1 MAHEV
6 KELIELSELKIG
18 NYLLY
23 KGEIV
28 HVTSLSMDIDDE
40 YEDTIGF
47 CKLGETSNEV
57 AAWNRSLYNDLER
70 IPLTIDLLDRF
81 GFRKFADDSYHQPAM
96 LTWRV
101 LYDDY
106 EKAASYCTCIYPEL
120 GHRVY
125 LNIRIE
131 YVHQLQNIYYTMT
144 GEELKLKDQ

>member
-28 HVTSLSMDIDDE
+28 YVTLLSLDIDDE

-47 CKLGETSNEV
+47 CRLGTTDHERSD
-57 AAWNRSLYNDLER
+57 WNRALVNDLKR
-70 IPLTIDLLDRF
+70 IPLTPELLERF
-81 GFRKFADDSYHQPAM
+81 GFKKLADGSYHKPAM

-101 LYDDY
+101 LYDDF

-120 GHRVY
+120 GHRVH

-131 YVHQLQNIYYTMT
+131 YMHQLQNIYFTMT